1 MDVSILIKEIKTY
14 RELSA
19 EEYVLLQRAYSFSKD
34 AHSAQK
40 RKSGEPYFSH
50 VFQTA
55 LIIAKWRLDLP
66 TIIAGLFHD
75 TVEDT
80 EKTITDI
87 KKEFG
92 DEVAFLVD
100 GVTKISHIKY
110 RGNTDQVETLKKMIL
125 AIGEDIRVVFVKLAD
140 RLHNMKTLSAI
151 PVQKQRRIALE
162 TWEIYAPLAMRLGMS
177 NISGELEDLAFPFL
191 YPDEYVWLKNH
202 VQEQYAS
209 RQAYLTRIESILKQE
224 LEKNTIPFVRIDTRA
239 KRLASLYKKLLRY
252 DMNVEGIHDLVAM
265 RIIVP
270 TVADCYAVLGI
281 IHQLWPPL
289 PGRIKDYIALPKPN
303 GYKSLHT
310 TVFCLENKPTEF
322 QIRTQEIHEEAEN
335 GIAAYWAYHQGKGT
349 KQYQKG
355 QTIFAKQRDMEWIA
369 QLKNWQKECANSE
382 EFVNSMRIDFFK
394 DRIFVITPTGEAID
408 LPLGATPVDF
418 AYAIHSDVGD
428 HCVGA
433 RVNGRMVALDH
444 LLQSGDVIEIT
455 TQKNK
460 KPSTSWMEF
469 IKSSKAKK
477 KIKVA
482 LKRLG
487 LRDDHIPK
495 MTEFKITYHD
505 RVGILNDITAA
516 IARMKINIVNVQFS
530 PKNKNLMLIVCEVNE
545 KEKTE
550 KLVLKI
556 KDVKGVKDISWTLGK
571 N

>member
-1 MDVSILIKEIKTY
+1 LSFKYVYPKEYQRVKRIRDQRMKGK
-14 RELSA
+14 EKFFKA
-19 EEYVLLQRAYSFSKD
+19 LQR
-34 AHSAQK
+34 
-40 RKSGEPYFSH
+40 
-50 VFQTA
+50 
-55 LIIAKWRLDLP
+55 
-66 TIIAGLFHD
+66 
-75 TVEDT
+75 
-80 EKTITDI
+80 
-87 KKEFG
+87 
-92 DEVAFLVD
+92 
-100 GVTKISHIKY
+100 
-110 RGNTDQVETLKKMIL
+110 
-125 AIGEDIRVVFVKLAD
+125 RV
-140 RLHNMKTLSAI
+140 
-151 PVQKQRRIALE
+151 RR
-162 TWEIYAPLAMRLGMS
+162 
-177 NISGELEDLAFPFL
+177 
-191 YPDEYVWLKNH
+191 
-202 VQEQYAS
+202 
-209 RQAYLTRIESILKQE
+209 E
-224 LEKNTIPFVRIDTRA
+224 LEKTGVNVITTQGRN
-239 KRLASLYKKLLRY
+239 KKLYSLYKKLLRKDNQDTKIY
-252 DMNVEGIHDLVAM
+252 DLVAI
-265 RIIVP
+265 RIIVKS
-270 TVADCYAVLGI
+270 VADCYAALGI
-281 IHQLWPPL
+281 LHNIWKPVR
-289 PGRIKDYIALPKPN
+289 GRIKDYISQPKPN
-303 GYKSLHT
+303 GYQSLHT
-310 TVFCLENKPTEF
+310 TVFSEEGEMIEF
-322 QIRTQEIHEEAEN
+322 QIRTEQMHDEAQF
-335 GIAAYWAYHQGKGT
+335 GIAAHWHYDEQGARVPKKEIRWAQELVE
-349 KQYQKG
+349 
-355 QTIFAKQRDMEWIA
+355 I
-369 QLKNWQKECANSE
+369 QKEVLNKLSDLEAIK
-382 EFVNSMRIDFFK
+382 IDFLQT
-394 DRIFVITPTGEAID
+394 RIFVFTPKGDVID
-408 LPLGATPVDF
+408 LPDGATPVDF